1 MSVGRAL
8 KAALRDLYENSWRL
22 LVVNSAVSAVAIAAA
37 VAASYAQP
45 ALLLLVLVG
54 PAVAAL
60 MHCAVKLQQT
70 DEVCMRDAVDGLRL
84 HWRRGLVLWTLLAA
98 TLALAV
104 LAIWFYARR
113 GAATWP
119 LAVAA
124 FYVFALF
131 AVWQLH
137 VWPLAIAERGRSLRD
152 VFGEAARGLARRP
165 LASIALAFWLLLVNV
180 VGAAGILPF
189 LTLTVAYSFLAA
201 AHFVLPPA
209 PPVEEEGAT

>member
-70 DEVCMRDAVDGLRL
+70 DEVCMRDALDGLRL

-137 VWPLAIAERGRSLRD
+137 VWPLAIAERGRSRVTSSARRLAGWR
-152 VFGEAARGLARRP
+152 AARSRRSP
-165 LASIALAFWLLLVNV
+165 SRS
-180 VGAAGILPF
+180 GCCSSTSSGRRE
-189 LTLTVAYSFLAA
+189 SF
-201 AHFVLPPA
+201 PS
-209 PPVEEEGAT
+209 